1 MHRNGAQKIMEYW
14 TLIKQFYKLLGEN
27 YVHSELIC
35 EVLDM
40 LTRFE
45 ENVKVLIERYN
56 AIDNLAALFSKDV
69 CRRSYS
75 PHLWAHLA
83 HIFEFYPDLAVEK
96 GFFEILRARIR
107 CRLFGYYKYDMKCFA
122 LLLRC
127 SEGQKRFMEM
137 DGVKEIYRI
146 LTYRPSIP
154 FTTYEF
160 VVLALMN
167 GLNLRPV
174 MLRCREFIDL
184 PCLITNLAKDAN
196 NHNMQLVCLQVNLYE
211 FYSLFS

>member
-1 MHRNGAQKIMEYW
+1 MGMHRNGAQKIMEYW
-14 TLIKQFYKLLGEN
+14 TLIRQFYRLLGEN

-35 EVLDM
+35 EVLEM

-45 ENVKVLIERYN
+45 ENVIVLIERYHAMN
-56 AIDNLAALFSKDV
+56 NLIALLSMDV
-69 CRRSYS
+69 CRLTYS

-83 HIFEFYPDLAVEK
+83 QIFEFYPDLAVEK

-107 CRLFGYYKYDMKCFA
+107 CRLPGYYKYDMKCFA

-127 SEGQKRFMEM
+127 YEGQKRFMNM
-137 DGVKEIYRI
+137 DGVQMIYNI
-146 LTYRPSIP
+146 LTSKPSIP

-167 GLNLRPV
+167 GLNLKPV

-184 PCLITNLAKDAN
+184 PCLITALAKDAT
-196 NHNMQLVCLQVNLYE
+196 NHNMQLVCLQVGFN
-211 FYSLFS
+211 